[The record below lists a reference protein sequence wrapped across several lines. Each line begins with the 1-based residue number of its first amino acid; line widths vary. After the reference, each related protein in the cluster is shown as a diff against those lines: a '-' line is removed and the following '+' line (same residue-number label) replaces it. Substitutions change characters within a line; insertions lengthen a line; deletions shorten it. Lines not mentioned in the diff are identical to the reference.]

1 MASDELAKAVEPRK
15 KGNVKYASICAIL
28 ASMAS
33 VILGYGSHSSVAVKT
48 FCLLLCK
55 SNW

>member
-33 VILGYGSHSSVAVKT
+33 VILGYGTHAPFRLLSKYFPF
-48 FCLLLCK
+48 FCF
-55 SNW
+55 